1 MKLFL
6 DHCVS
11 KRTVDHLRKLGHDI
25 LTSKDLGKEKA
36 FDPDVLELATNTDR
50 VMITEDRGFG
60 DVRKYPPGQY
70 QGVLVLRVRN
80 PASRTALHRN
90 LEAFLRSTDR
100 DVIRGCLVLLDEARV
115 RVRR

>member
-36 FDPDVLELATNTDR
+36 FHPDVLELATNTDR
-50 VMITEDRGFG
+50 VMITEDRG
-60 DVRKYPPGQY
+60 
-70 QGVLVLRVRN
+70 
-80 PASRTALHRN
+80 ALT
-90 LEAFLRSTDR
+90 STYFQLTLPSLTSS
-100 DVIRGCLVLLDEARV
+100 GPTTSSS
-115 RVRR
+115 